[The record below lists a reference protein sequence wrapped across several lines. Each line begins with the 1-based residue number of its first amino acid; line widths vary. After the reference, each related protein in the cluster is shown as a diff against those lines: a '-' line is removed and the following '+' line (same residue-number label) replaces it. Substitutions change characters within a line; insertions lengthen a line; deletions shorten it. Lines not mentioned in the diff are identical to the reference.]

1 MAVSSWAVRDFT
13 RISIE
18 SELRV
23 RLEQARTDFRAMLT
37 DIVYFNRSSE
47 NPNEFDDE
55 YILTDQAITFVYV
68 DQATARACALNRR
81 LPSSSSNCGAVATEI
96 PPWLLS
102 SQQLNHILRE
112 RCDQGGLVNYYN
124 SPEANTSFLAIF
136 TSSVFV
142 RFGTELI
149 NGENYG
155 FYSRQGNYTEEG
167 EDDEDED
174 TRVGEENEDHE
185 VQAREVQIGD
195 LIHYPIVAFGTC
207 HPSP

>member
-1 MAVSSWAVRDFT
+1 MAVSSWAVRDFSL
-13 RISIE
+13 ISRE
-18 SELRV
+18 AELKV

-55 YILTDQAITFVYV
+55 YILTNQAITFVYV
-68 DQATARACALNRR
+68 NQATAMACAFNRF
-81 LPSSSSNCGAVATEI
+81 LPSSSSNCGAVATQI

-102 SQQLNHILRE
+102 SQQLNHILQE

-124 SPEANTSFLAIF
+124 GPQANTSFLAIF

-142 RFGTELI
+142 RFGTERI
-149 NGENYG
+149 NGESYG
-155 FYSRQGNYTEEG
+155 FYSRHGNYTEEG

-174 TRVGEENEDHE
+174 TQIYEEHEDHE
-185 VQAREVQIGD
+185 VQAREVQIGN
-195 LIHYPIVAFGTC
+195 LIHYPIFAFGTG
-207 HPSP
+207 HFSL